1 MEEFVMRF
9 ILLIVILASTHAWS
23 NAMFSEFKLI
33 FDFDKEKY
41 EVEMPTIF
49 GPRGV
54 LVYLSEKKNNTTT
67 YQLLAG
73 GFAKSEKHFKKVYN
87 DLKKQHQIM
96 IGGKAL
102 NESDNMA
109 SGFLRKTFVSSSK
122 LTNDAFQLIY
132 DQKNFQY
139 YILQGT
145 QIVDKTS
152 GKAKQ
157 SVKQKEFLK
166 QFRSLASK
174 VQSIDIGAGK

>member
-1 MEEFVMRF
+1 MKLLILI
-9 ILLIVILASTHAWS
+9 ILLTSNLVWS
-23 NAMFSEFKLI
+23 KAMFNEFKLMFT
-33 FDFDKEKY
+33 FDMKKFD
-41 EVEMPTIF
+41 VEQPKIF

-54 LVYLSEKKNNTTT
+54 LVYLADKKNTTVT

-73 GFAKSEKHFKKVYN
+73 GFAKSENHFQKVFN

>member
-1 MEEFVMRF
+1 MRIIF
-9 ILLIVILASTHAWS
+9 LLALLTSLQVWS

-33 FDFDKEKY
+33 FDFDKKKY

-54 LVYLSEKKNNTTT
+54 LVYLSEKNNNTTT

-73 GFAKSEKHFKKVYN
+73 GFAKNQKHFKKVYN
-87 DLKKQHQIM
+87 DLKSQHQIM
-96 IGGKAL
+96 VGGKEL
-102 NESDNMA
+102 KESDNMA
-109 SGFLRKTFVSSSK
+109 SGFYRKTFTSTNK

-132 DQKNFQY
+132 DQKNYQY

-157 SVKQKEFLK
+157 LVKQKEFLR

-174 VQSIDIGAGK
+174 VQSIDIGESK